1 VAEIMPDRCIPEYE
15 RVVAKIGALL
25 PYRRA
30 WMGIQPHGCCP
41 MAAALSGGGTG
52 AIVGIAQA
60 PAGRYGVDDDLHDL
74 LDACRAR
81 PSSTAL
87 RHALLQS
94 ITGGAPPEV
103 LDHFATADPTP
114 HDEAHR
120 ERIANLL
127 MKTGRDQAAARWSA
141 CEAEPEPEALRQ
153 GAAIL
158 RLVRTT
164 AEDNAVALPPEPSR
178 LRICFSDVGGLEHV
192 KQQIRRK
199 IIAPFEKPG
208 LFRAFRKRA
217 GGGVL
222 MYGPPGCGKTMLAR
236 ATAGEAKAYFV
247 SIAITDVLDKWLG
260 ESERKLANAFALA
273 RARRP
278 AILFFDELEA
288 LASRR
293 RATGEGAASLVSTFL
308 SEMDGFAGEGEGLLV
323 IGATNT
329 PWAVDSAFRRPGRF
343 DRVLFV
349 PPPDQPAR
357 LAILTLQLAG
367 RPLAPGLDLRCVTA
381 ATSGFSER
389 TSPIWPKRRWN
400 WRSRKAVPPST

>member
-1 VAEIMPDRCIPEYE
+1 MAT
-15 RVVAKIGALL
+15 ATAALL
-25 PYRRA
+25 GGR
-30 WMGIQPHGCCP
+30 
-41 MAAALSGGGTG
+41 AAAILRIT
-52 AIVGIAQA
+52 QA

-81 PSSTAL
+81 PSSTIL
-87 RHALLQS
+87 QHALLQA

-103 LDHFATADPTP
+103 LDHFAAADPTP

-127 MKTGRDQAAARWSA
+127 MEAGRDQAAARWSPR
-141 CEAEPEPEALRQ
+141 EADPEPEALPR

-164 AEDNAVALPPEPSR
+164 GEDSAAALPPEASR
-178 LRICFSDVGGLEHV
+178 LQICFSDVGGLENV

-260 ESERKLANAFALA
+260 ESERKLANAFVLA

-278 AILFFDELEA
+278 AIL
-288 LASRR
+288 
-293 RATGEGAASLVSTFL
+293 
-308 SEMDGFAGEGEGLLV
+308 
-323 IGATNT
+323 
-329 PWAVDSAFRRPGRF
+329 
-343 DRVLFV
+343 
-349 PPPDQPAR
+349 
-357 LAILTLQLAG
+357 
-367 RPLAPGLDLRCVTA
+367 
-381 ATSGFSER
+381 
-389 TSPIWPKRRWN
+389 
-400 WRSRKAVPPST
+400 